1 MELITN
7 KFKDLQEVLNNF
19 EIEASDSINSTAN
32 LIAES
37 FRNGNKILTCGNG
50 GSASD
55 SQHFAAEFVN
65 SFSKTINRVALPAI
79 SLTSDSSVLT
89 SIANDKN
96 FESVFSRQVEAFGKP
111 GDVLIVFTTSGVS
124 KNCIKA
130 LETAKRLSLK
140 TVSFTQKNK
149 ISAKISDILIEV
161 PSKDTQT
168 IQECH
173 IVAYHIIA
181 ELVEKIL
188 FIREASI

>member
-1 MELITN
+1 VELIKN

-37 FRNGNKILTCGNG
+37 FRNGNKILICGNG

-55 SQHFAAEFVN
+55 AQHFAAEFVN

-111 GDVLIVFTTSGVS
+111 GDVLVVFTTSGES
-124 KNCIKA
+124 KNCLKA

-149 ISAKISDILIEV
+149 ISAKISDMLIEV
-161 PSKDTQT
+161 PSSDTQI

-188 FIREASI
+188 FTREVSI

>member
-1 MELITN
+1 MEIITN
-7 KFKDLQEVLNNF
+7 KFKNLQEVLNKF

-37 FRNGNKILTCGNG
+37 FRSGNKILTCGNG

-65 SFSKTINRVALPAI
+65 SFSKTISRVALPAI

-89 SIANDKN
+89 SIANDKD
-96 FESVFSRQVEAFGKP
+96 FENVFSRQVEAFGKP
-111 GDVLIVFTTSGVS
+111 GDVLIVFTTSGES
-124 KNCIKA
+124 KNCLKA
-130 LETAKRLSLK
+130 LETAKRLGLK
-140 TVSFTQKNK
+140 TISFTQKNK

-161 PSKDTQT
+161 PSSDTQT

-188 FIREASI
+188 FIGEASI

>member
-1 MELITN
+1 VELITN

-96 FESVFSRQVEAFGKP
+96 FEIFIHCCCQVHNW
-111 GDVLIVFTTSGVS
+111 LI
-124 KNCIKA
+124 
-130 LETAKRLSLK
+130 
-140 TVSFTQKNK
+140 
-149 ISAKISDILIEV
+149 
-161 PSKDTQT
+161 
-168 IQECH
+168 
-173 IVAYHIIA
+173 
-181 ELVEKIL
+181 
-188 FIREASI
+188 

>member
-1 MELITN
+1 MELIKN
-7 KFKDLQEVLNNF
+7 KFKDLKELLNNF

-55 SQHFAAEFVN
+55 AQHFAAEFVN

-111 GDVLIVFTTSGVS
+111 GDVLVVFTTSGES
-124 KNCIKA
+124 KNCLKA

-149 ISAKISDILIEV
+149 ISAKISDMLIEV
-161 PSKDTQT
+161 PSSDTQT

-188 FIREASI
+188 FTGEASI

>member
-1 MELITN
+1 MELIKN

-37 FRNGNKILTCGNG
+37 FRNGNKILICGNG

-55 SQHFAAEFVN
+55 AQHFAAEFVN

-111 GDVLIVFTTSGVS
+111 GDVLVVFTTSGES
-124 KNCIKA
+124 KNCLKA

-149 ISAKISDILIEV
+149 ISAKISDMLIEV
-161 PSKDTQT
+161 PSSDTQI

-188 FIREASI
+188 FTREVSI

>member
-1 MELITN
+1 VELIKN

-37 FRNGNKILTCGNG
+37 FRNGNKILICGNG

-55 SQHFAAEFVN
+55 AQHFAAEFVN

-111 GDVLIVFTTSGVS
+111 GDVLVVFTTSGES
-124 KNCIKA
+124 KNCLKA

-149 ISAKISDILIEV
+149 ISAKISDMLIEV
-161 PSKDTQT
+161 PSSDTQT

-188 FIREASI
+188 FTGEASI